1 MCRIIQIFDNLLSFY
16 SSYGNKV
23 TMKIIIHLNAVMDG
37 FIGCD
42 TANKENQISENTKK

>member
-1 MCRIIQIFDNLLSFY
+1 MNKLETLVFY

-23 TMKIIIHLNAVMDG
+23 TMKIIIYPINAVMDE

-42 TANKENQISENTKK
+42 TANKENQISENTQK